1 MSILRIR
8 PCGGRFHLIPGLSFR
23 NPSMSN
29 KDSPKPSDALIK
41 TREPQYQ
48 ECVDAALARGFERLG
63 LRSSQ
68 SWHDDPKHLL
78 FRLSRYK
85 FVAKMLA
92 GSEHVLEIGCG
103 DAFGT
108 RLVQQVVK
116 ELSATDFDEVFL
128 EDVKAR
134 MVERWRFRVFL
145 HDLLAG
151 PIPGSYD
158 GIYALD
164 VLEHIKLE
172 DEDTF
177 LNNALAPLTPHGVAI
192 FGMPSLE
199 SQVHASPTSRAGH
212 VNCKSMADFKKTM
225 QRYFHNVFMFSMN
238 DEVVHTGFHPMAHY
252 LLALCAGKR

>member
-1 MSILRIR
+1 M
-8 PCGGRFHLIPGLSFR
+8 
-23 NPSMSN
+23 
-29 KDSPKPSDALIK
+29 PKNDFPTVDRDALK

-48 ECVDAALARGFERLG
+48 ECVDAVAERGFERLG

-78 FRLSRYK
+78 FRLARYK

-108 RLVQQVVK
+108 RLVQQTVK
-116 ELSATDFDEVFL
+116 ALSATDFDELFL
-128 EDVKAR
+128 EDARAR
-134 MVERWRFRVFL
+134 MVDRWRFRLFQ

-151 PIPGSYD
+151 PILGNYD
-158 GIYALD
+158 GVFALD
-164 VLEHIKLE
+164 VLEHIRPE

-177 LNNALAPLTPHGVAI
+177 LKNALAPLSPQGVAI
-192 FGMPSLE
+192 IGMPSLE
-199 SQVHASPTSRAGH
+199 GQVHASATSRAGH
-212 VNCKSMADFKKTM
+212 VNCKTMPDLKKSME
-225 QRYFHNVFMFSMN
+225 RYFHNVFMFSMN

-252 LLALCAGKR
+252 LFALCAHKK

>member
-1 MSILRIR
+1 MR
-8 PCGGRFHLIPGLSFR
+8 
-23 NPSMSN
+23 
-29 KDSPKPSDALIK
+29 K

-48 ECVDAALARGFERLG
+48 ECLDAAATRGFERLG

-68 SWHDDPKHLL
+68 SWHDDPRHLL

-108 RLVQQVVK
+108 RLVQQEVRA
-116 ELSATDFDEVFL
+116 LSATDFDEVFL

-134 MVERWRFRVFL
+134 MVERWKFPVFS

-151 PIPGSYD
+151 PIRGEYD
-158 GIYALD
+158 GVFLLD
-164 VLEHIKLE
+164 VLEHIAPE
-172 DEDTF
+172 QEHTF
-177 LNNALAPLTPHGVAI
+177 LRNAFAPLTQHGVAI
-192 FGMPSLE
+192 VGMPSLE
-199 SQVHASPTSRAGH
+199 SQAHASPTSRAGH
-212 VNCKSMADFKKTM
+212 VNCKTMPDLKKTL
-225 QRYFHNVFMFSMN
+225 REHFHNVFMFSMN

-252 LLALCAGKR
+252 LLGLCAQKK

>member
-1 MSILRIR
+1 MT
-8 PCGGRFHLIPGLSFR
+8 
-23 NPSMSN
+23 
-29 KDSPKPSDALIK
+29 K

-48 ECVDAALARGFERLG
+48 ECLDAVATRGFERLG

-108 RLVQQVVK
+108 RLVQQEVRK
-116 ELSATDFDEVFL
+116 LSATDFDEVFL
-128 EDVKAR
+128 EDVKER
-134 MVERWRFRVFL
+134 MVDRWKFPVFA

-151 PIPGSYD
+151 PIPGQYD
-158 GIYALD
+158 GVFLLD
-164 VLEHIKLE
+164 VLEHISPENEHK
-172 DEDTF
+172 F
-177 LNNALAPLTPHGVAI
+177 LRNAFAPLTQYGVGI
-192 FGMPSLE
+192 VGMPSLE
-199 SQVHASPTSRAGH
+199 SQAHASPTSRAGH
-212 VNCKSMADFKKTM
+212 VNCKTM
-225 QRYFHNVFMFSMN
+225 PHLKQTLREHFHNVFMFSMN

-252 LLALCAGKR
+252 LIGLCTQKK

>member
-1 MSILRIR
+1 MATKSLR
-8 PCGGRFHLIPGLSFR
+8 
-23 NPSMSN
+23 
-29 KDSPKPSDALIK
+29 

-48 ECVDAALARGFERLG
+48 ECLDAAAARGYERLG

-108 RLVQQVVK
+108 RLVQQEVK
-116 ELSATDFDEVFL
+116 RLSATDYDEVFV

-134 MVERWRFRVFL
+134 MVDRWRFHVFT

-158 GIYALD
+158 GVFALD
-164 VLEHIKLE
+164 VLEHIAPKYE
-172 DEDTF
+172 HTF
-177 LNNALAPLTPHGVAI
+177 LRHALAPLRPEGGVAI
-192 FGMPSLE
+192 IGMPSLE
-199 SQVHASPTSRAGH
+199 SQAHASPTSRAGH
-212 VNCKSMADFKKTM
+212 VNCKSMPEFKRTL
-225 QRYFHNVFMFSMN
+225 QAYFHNVFMFSMN

-252 LLALCAGKR
+252 LFAVGAHKK

>member
-1 MSILRIR
+1 MS
-8 PCGGRFHLIPGLSFR
+8 
-23 NPSMSN
+23 
-29 KDSPKPSDALIK
+29 KDDSPKPAHPLIK

-108 RLVQQVVK
+108 RLVQQTVK

-134 MVERWRFRVFL
+134 MVERWRFTVFL

-158 GIYALD
+158 GMYALD
-164 VLEHIKLE
+164 VLEHIRLE
-172 DEDTF
+172 DEHTF
-177 LNNALAPLTPHGVAI
+177 LKNALAPLTPYGVAI

-199 SQVHASPTSRAGH
+199 SQIHASPVSRAGH
-212 VNCKSMADFKKTM
+212 VNCKSMPDFKKTM
-225 QRYFHNVFMFSMN
+225 QRYFYNVFMFSMS

-252 LLALCAGKR
+252 LLALCAGQRSE